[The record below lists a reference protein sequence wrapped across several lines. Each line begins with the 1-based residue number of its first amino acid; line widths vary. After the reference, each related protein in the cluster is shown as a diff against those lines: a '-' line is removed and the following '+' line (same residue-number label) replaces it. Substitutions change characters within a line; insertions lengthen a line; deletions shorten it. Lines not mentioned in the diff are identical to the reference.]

1 MNRSGETGER
11 KRWLDYPEN
20 VRKVYFSVWIACAV
34 LLGLELLIDKHVETE
49 VERWFGFITDQLIR
63 RGSHRSVQ
71 ALEAD
76 IRAWAKAWNEDPKP
90 FIWTKTAD
98 EILDSIGR
106 LLTRISGAGH

>member
-49 VERWFGFITDQLIR
+49 VERWFGFHGFFGLVACVGLVLAAKLLR
-63 RGSHRSVQ
+63 RVTSRP
-71 ALEAD
+71 ENYYD
-76 IRAWAKAWNEDPKP
+76 DR
-90 FIWTKTAD
+90 
-98 EILDSIGR
+98 
-106 LLTRISGAGH
+106 

>member
-49 VERWFGFITDQLIR
+49 VERWFGFHGFFGLVACVGLVLAAKLLR
-63 RGSHRSVQ
+63 RVIARP
-71 ALEAD
+71 ENYYD
-76 IRAWAKAWNEDPKP
+76 DR
-90 FIWTKTAD
+90 
-98 EILDSIGR
+98 
-106 LLTRISGAGH
+106 